1 MDDGHLELSCQQVG
15 QQEHRSLVV
24 PPQARA
30 SQSPA
35 ECPDV
40 VLVDS
45 DEAGTLLE
53 GFWTKPFY
61 LLQLFSVDERAILL
75 SPLNNIF
82 GSVGIKS
89 CNMPKK

>member
-1 MDDGHLELSCQQVG
+1 MDNGHLELSCQQAG
-15 QQEHRSLVV
+15 QEQQGRLAV
-24 PPQARA
+24 PPQVQA

-45 DEAGTLLE
+45 DEASTLLK

-61 LLQLFSVDERAILL
+61 LPQLFSVDERAILL